1 MTALFFLQLKWHSK
15 LKTYHFSPNVTSH
28 CKNTFSVDM
37 VSCETELESS
47 QVLVISFLVRLA
59 EACGFVCFSR
69 V

>member
-28 CKNTFSVDM
+28 CKITFSVDM

-47 QVLVISFLVRLA
+47 QVPGYHSWSA
-59 EACGFVCFSR
+59 
-69 V
+69 